1 MCRLESLDSVCNTY
15 CGFIHTEC
23 AHRHPIML
31 VFVSCLFNDIRKQQ
45 HTMNP
50 IPSDD
55 LVIQEKKLVKQKKSF
70 RYIRK

>member
-1 MCRLESLDSVCNTY
+1 
-15 CGFIHTEC
+15 
-23 AHRHPIML
+23 ML